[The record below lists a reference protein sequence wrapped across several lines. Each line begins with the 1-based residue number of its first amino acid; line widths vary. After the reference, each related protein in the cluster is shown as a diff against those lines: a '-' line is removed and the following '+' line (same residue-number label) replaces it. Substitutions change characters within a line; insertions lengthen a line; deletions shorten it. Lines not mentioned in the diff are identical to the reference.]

1 MSLLK
6 LPEIRADARIATAQ
20 FDLRQDALDT
30 WEPGVRAAADGDAKT
45 ISMYAPIGQTW
56 DGEGVTA
63 RRIGA
68 ALRNIGDNDVVVNL
82 NSPGG
87 DFFEGVAIYNLLR
100 MHTAKVTIN
109 VMGIAASAASV
120 IAMAGDEINMGEG
133 THLMI
138 HNAWVVAAGNRHD
151 MAEAAA
157 YLEPFDN
164 AMRDLYAART
174 GVDAKVIA
182 KMMDDETFISASDAV
197 AKGFATGKL
206 DRAAVTKDTKA
217 AQHMKVLATVE
228 SSLAKSGLS
237 RTARRETLNALFN
250 GKPGAAVEP
259 DATPGAG
266 IDATAAAAL
275 QQLLLTIEG
284 KA

>member
-20 FDLRQDALDT
+20 FDLRQDALDA
-30 WEPGVRAAADGDAKT
+30 WEPGVRAAAGEDAAT

-68 ALRNIGDNDVVVNL
+68 ALRSIGDKDVVVNL

-100 MHTAKVTIN
+100 GHSAKVTIN

-174 GVDAKVIA
+174 GMDAKVVA
-182 KMMDDETFISASDAV
+182 KMMDDETYINASDAV

-206 DRAAVTKDTKA
+206 DRAAVTKDAKA

-237 RTARRETLNALFN
+237 RAARRETLNALFN

-259 DATPGAG
+259 DAMPGAG
-266 IDATAAAAL
+266 NDTEVEASL
-275 QQLLLTIEG
+275 QTLLNTLKG
-284 KA
+284 

>member
-6 LPEIRADARIATAQ
+6 LPEIKADARIGTAQ
-20 FDLRQDALDT
+20 FDLRQDALDA
-30 WEPGVRAAADGDAKT
+30 WEPSVRAAAGDAVDS

-68 ALRNIGDNDVVVNL
+68 ALRSIGDKPVVVNL

-100 MHTAKVTIN
+100 SHSAKVTVN

-151 MAEAAA
+151 MVEAAA

-174 GVDAKVIA
+174 GMDEKKIA
-182 KMMDDETFISASDAV
+182 KMMDDETYIGASEAV
-197 AKGFATGKL
+197 EKGFATGKL
-206 DRAAVTKDTKA
+206 DRAAITKDANA
-217 AQHMKVLATVE
+217 AQQVKVLARVE

-237 RTARRETLNALFN
+237 RSARRETLKALFN
-250 GKPGAAVEP
+250 GKPGAAEAH
-259 DATPGAG
+259 DATPCAG
-266 IDATAAAAL
+266 TDIEVEATL
-275 QQLLLTIEG
+275 QNLLNTLQG
-284 KA
+284 

>member
-174 GVDAKVIA
+174 GLDGKVIA

-259 DATPGAG
+259 DATPSAG
-266 IDATAAAAL
+266 IDETAAAAL
-275 QQLLLTIEG
+275 QQLLNTIEG

>member
-6 LPEIRADARIATAQ
+6 LPEIRADARMAAAQ
-20 FDLRQDALDT
+20 FDLRQDALDA
-30 WEPGVRAAADGDAKT
+30 WEPGVRAAADAGAQT

-68 ALRNIGDNDVVVNL
+68 ALRSIGDQDVVVNL

-100 MHTAKVTIN
+100 GHSAKVTIN

-133 THLMI
+133 SHLMI
-138 HNAWVVAAGNRHD
+138 HNAWVVSAGNRHD
-151 MAEAAA
+151 MTEASA
-157 YLEPFDN
+157 YLEPFDF

-174 GVDAKVIA
+174 GIKPSEIET
-182 KMMDDETFISASDAV
+182 MMDKETYIGANDAV

-206 DRAAVTKDTKA
+206 DRAAITKDTKA
-217 AQHMKVLATVE
+217 AQQMKVLATVE
-228 SSLAKSGLS
+228 SSLAKSGMS
-237 RTARRETLNALFN
+237 RAARRETLNALFN
-250 GKPGAAVEP
+250 GKPGAAAGP

-266 IDATAAAAL
+266 SDTEVEASL
-275 QQLLLTIEG
+275 QSLLNTMQG
-284 KA
+284 

>member
-20 FDLRQDALDT
+20 FDLRQDALEA
-30 WEPGVRAAADGDAKT
+30 WEPGVRASANDGAAT
-45 ISMYAPIGQTW
+45 ISMYTPIGQTY

-68 ALRNIGDNDVVVNL
+68 ALRNIGDNDVVVNM

-100 MHTAKVTIN
+100 MHSAKVTIN

-120 IAMAGDEINMGEG
+120 IVMAGDEINMGEG
-133 THLMI
+133 AHLMI
-138 HNAWVVAAGNRHD
+138 HNAWTVVAGNRHD
-151 MAEAAA
+151 MIEAAA

-164 AMRDLYAART
+164 AMRDMYAART
-174 GVDAKVIA
+174 GIDATAIA
-182 KMMDDETFISASDAV
+182 AMMDGETFISASDAV

-250 GKPGAAVEP
+250 DKPGAVVKP

-266 IDATAAAAL
+266 NDPQVEASL
-275 QQLLLTIEG
+275 RNLLNTLKG
-284 KA
+284 

>member
-1 MSLLK
+1 MSLLQ
-6 LPEIRADARIATAQ
+6 LPEIRADARMATAQ
-20 FDLRQDALDT
+20 FDLRQDALDA
-30 WEPGVRAAADGDAKT
+30 WDPGVRAAAGSDAAT

-68 ALRNIGDNDVVVNL
+68 ALRSIGDKDVVVNL

-100 MHTAKVTIN
+100 GHSAKVTIN

-120 IAMAGDEINMGEG
+120 IAMAGDDINMGEG
-133 THLMI
+133 AHLMI

-164 AMRDLYAART
+164 AMRDLYSART
-174 GVDAKVIA
+174 GMDAKVVA
-182 KMMDDETFISASDAV
+182 KMMDDETYINASDAV

-206 DRAAVTKDTKA
+206 DRAAVTKDAKA

-237 RTARRETLNALFN
+237 RAARRETLNALFH
-250 GKPGAAVEP
+250 GKPCAAVNP

-266 IDATAAAAL
+266 NDNAVEASL
-275 QQLLLTIEG
+275 QDLLNTLKG
-284 KA
+284 

>member
-6 LPEIRADARIATAQ
+6 LPEIRADARMAAAQ
-20 FDLRQDALDT
+20 FDLRQDALDA
-30 WEPGVRAAADGDAKT
+30 WEPGVRAAADSGAQT

-68 ALRNIGDNDVVVNL
+68 ALRSIGDHDVVVNL

-100 MHTAKVTIN
+100 GHSAKVTIN

-133 THLMI
+133 SHLMI
-138 HNAWVVAAGNRHD
+138 HNAWVVSAGNRHD
-151 MAEAAA
+151 MAEASA
-157 YLEPFDN
+157 YLEPFDF

-174 GVDAKVIA
+174 GMNPAEIEA
-182 KMMDDETFISASDAV
+182 MMDKETYIGANDAV

-217 AQHMKVLATVE
+217 AQQMKVLATVE

-237 RTARRETLNALFN
+237 RAARRETLNALFN
-250 GKPGAAVEP
+250 GKPGAAAGP
-259 DATPGAG
+259 DAMPGAG
-266 IDATAAAAL
+266 NDTEVEASL
-275 QQLLLTIEG
+275 QSLLNTMQG
-284 KA
+284 

>member
-6 LPEIRADARIATAQ
+6 LPEIRADARMASAN
-20 FDLRQDALDT
+20 FDLRQDALDA
-30 WEPGVRAAADGDAKT
+30 WEPGVRAASGDRPET

-68 ALRNIGDNDVVVNL
+68 ALRSIGDKDVVVNL

-100 MHTAKVTIN
+100 GHSAKVTVN

-133 THLMI
+133 SHLMI

-151 MAEAAA
+151 MTDAAA

-174 GVDAKVIA
+174 GIKPAEIEA
-182 KMMDDETFISASDAV
+182 MMDKETYIGANDAV

-206 DRAAVTKDTKA
+206 DRAAITKDTKA
-217 AQHMKVLATVE
+217 AQQTKVLATVE

-237 RTARRETLNALFN
+237 RSARRETLNALFN
-250 GKPGAAVEP
+250 GKPGAAAGP

-266 IDATAAAAL
+266 NEIEVEASL
-275 QQLLLTIEG
+275 QSLLNTLQG
-284 KA
+284 

>member
-1 MSLLK
+1 MSLLQ
-6 LPEIRADARIATAQ
+6 LPEIWADARMASAN
-20 FDLRQDALDT
+20 FDLRQDALEA
-30 WEPGVRAAADGDAKT
+30 WEPGVRAAAGDQPET
-45 ISMYAPIGQTW
+45 ISMYGPIGQTW
-56 DGEGVTA
+56 DGEGVTS

-68 ALRNIGDNDVVVNL
+68 ALRSIGNKDVEVNL

-100 MHTAKVTIN
+100 GHSAKVTVN

-120 IAMAGDEINMGEG
+120 IAMAGDEVKMGDG
-133 THLMI
+133 SHLMI
-138 HNAWVVAAGNRHD
+138 HNASVVAAGNRHD
-151 MAEAAA
+151 MLEAAA

-164 AMRDLYAART
+164 AMRDMYAART
-174 GVDAKVIA
+174 GIKPAEIEA
-182 KMMDDETFISASDAV
+182 MMDKETFIGADDAI

-217 AQHMKVLATVE
+217 AQQMKVLATVE

-237 RTARRETLNALFN
+237 RSARRETLNALFN
-250 GKPGAAVEP
+250 GKPGAAAGP

-266 IDATAAAAL
+266 NDTEVEASL
-275 QQLLLTIEG
+275 QSLLNTMQG
-284 KA
+284 

>member
-6 LPEIRADARIATAQ
+6 LPEIKADARIAAAQ
-20 FDLRQDALDT
+20 FDLRQDALDA
-30 WEPGVRAAADGDAKT
+30 WEPGVRAAADHGAQS
-45 ISMYAPIGQTW
+45 ISMYAPIGQTY

-68 ALRNIGDNDVVVNL
+68 ALRSIGDKPVVVNL

-100 MHTAKVTIN
+100 MHSAKVTVN

-120 IAMAGDEINMGEG
+120 IVMAGDEINMGEG
-133 THLMI
+133 AHLMI
-138 HNAWVVAAGNRHD
+138 HNAWTVVAGNRHD
-151 MAEAAA
+151 MMEAAA

-164 AMRDLYAART
+164 AMRDMYAART
-174 GVDAKVIA
+174 GIDAKEVA
-182 KMMDDETFISASDAV
+182 SMMDGETFISASDAV

-250 GKPGAAVEP
+250 GKPGAVVEP
-259 DATPGAG
+259 DAMPGAG
-266 IDATAAAAL
+266 NDTQVEASL
-275 QQLLLTIEG
+275 QDLLNTLKG
-284 KA
+284 

>member
-20 FDLRQDALDT
+20 FDLRQDALDA
-30 WEPGVRAAADGDAKT
+30 WEPGVRAAADDAAKT

-63 RRIGA
+63 RRVGA
-68 ALRNIGDNDVVVNL
+68 ALRSIGDQDVVVNL

-100 MHTAKVTIN
+100 NHSAKVTVN

-174 GVDAKVIA
+174 GIDGKDIA
-182 KMMDDETFISASDAV
+182 KMMDSETYINASDAV

-206 DRAAVTKDTKA
+206 DRAAITKDAKA
-217 AQHMKVLATVE
+217 AQQMKVLATVE

-237 RTARRETLNALFN
+237 RAARRETLNALFN
-250 GKPGAAVEP
+250 GKPGAAGDP
-259 DATPGAG
+259 DAMPGAG
-266 IDATAAAAL
+266 TDTEVGASL
-275 QQLLLTIEG
+275 QNLLNTLKG
-284 KA
+284 

>member
-1 MSLLK
+1 MAS
-6 LPEIRADARIATAQ
+6 AN
-20 FDLRQDALDT
+20 FDLRQDALEA
-30 WEPGVRAAADGDAKT
+30 WEPGVRAAAGDRPET

-68 ALRNIGDNDVVVNL
+68 ALRSIGDKDVVVNL

-100 MHTAKVTIN
+100 GHSAKVTVN

-133 THLMI
+133 AHLMI

-151 MAEAAA
+151 MTEAAA

-174 GVDAKVIA
+174 GIKPAEIEA
-182 KMMDDETFISASDAV
+182 MMDKETYIGANDAV

-217 AQHMKVLATVE
+217 AQQMKVLATVE

-237 RTARRETLNALFN
+237 RSARRETLNALFN
-250 GKPGAAVEP
+250 GKPGAAGEP

-266 IDATAAAAL
+266 NDIEVEASL
-275 QQLLLTIEG
+275 QSLLNTIQG
-284 KA
+284 

>member
-1 MSLLK
+1 MSLLQ
-6 LPEIRADARIATAQ
+6 LPEIRSDARMATAQ
-20 FDLRQDALDT
+20 FDLRQDALDA
-30 WEPGVRAAADGDAKT
+30 WDPGLRAAAAAEKPET

-68 ALRNIGDNDVVVNL
+68 ALRAIGDKDVVVNL

-100 MHTAKVTIN
+100 GHSAKVTIN

-174 GVDAKVIA
+174 GMDAKVIA
-182 KMMDDETFISASDAV
+182 KMMDDETYINASDAV

-206 DRAAVTKDTKA
+206 DRAAITKDTKA

-237 RTARRETLNALFN
+237 RAARRETLNALFN
-250 GKPGAAVEP
+250 GKPGAAGEP
-259 DATPGAG
+259 DAMPGAG
-266 IDATAAAAL
+266 TDTAVEASL
-275 QQLLLTIEG
+275 QTLLNTLKG
-284 KA
+284 

>member
-1 MSLLK
+1 MSLLQ
-6 LPEIRADARIATAQ
+6 LPEIKADARIGTAQ
-20 FDLRQDALDT
+20 FDLRQDALDA
-30 WEPGVRAAADGDAKT
+30 WEPGVRAAIGDDAAT

-68 ALRNIGDNDVVVNL
+68 ALRSIGDKDVVVNL

-100 MHTAKVTIN
+100 NHSAKVTIN

-120 IAMAGDEINMGEG
+120 IAMAGDEVNMGEG

-151 MAEAAA
+151 MAEAAS

-174 GVDAKVIA
+174 GMDSNAIA
-182 KMMDDETFISASDAV
+182 KMMDDETYIGASDAV

-206 DRAAVTKDTKA
+206 DRTAVTKDTKA
-217 AQHMKVLATVE
+217 TQQMKVLATVE

-237 RTARRETLNALFN
+237 RAARRETLNALFN
-250 GKPGAAVEP
+250 GKPGATVEP
-259 DATPGAG
+259 DAKPGAG
-266 IDATAAAAL
+266 NDIEVEVSL
-275 QQLLLTIEG
+275 QNLLNTLKG
-284 KA
+284 

>member
-20 FDLRQDALDT
+20 FDLRQDALDA
-30 WEPGVRAAADGDAKT
+30 WEPNVRAAAGDDAAT

-68 ALRNIGDNDVVVNL
+68 ALRSIGDKDVVVNL

-100 MHTAKVTIN
+100 NHSAKVTIN

-120 IAMAGDEINMGEG
+120 IAMAGDEIYMGEG

-174 GVDAKVIA
+174 GVDGKAIA
-182 KMMDDETFISASDAV
+182 KMMDDETYINASDAV

-217 AQHMKVLATVE
+217 TQQMKVLATVE

-237 RTARRETLNALFN
+237 RAARRETLNALFN

-259 DATPGAG
+259 DAKPGAG
-266 IDATAAAAL
+266 NDIEVEASL
-275 QQLLLTIEG
+275 QNLLNTLKG
-284 KA
+284 

>member
-1 MSLLK
+1 MSLLN
-6 LPEIRADARIATAQ
+6 LPEIKADARLGSAQ
-20 FDLRQDALDT
+20 FDLRQDALDA
-30 WEPGVRAAADGDAKT
+30 WEPGVRAATGDDTAS

-68 ALRNIGDNDVVVNL
+68 ALRSIGDKDVVVNL

-100 MHTAKVTIN
+100 SHSAKVTVN

-164 AMRDLYAART
+164 AMRDLYSART
-174 GVDAKVIA
+174 GMDAKVVA
-182 KMMDDETFISASDAV
+182 KMMDDETYINASDAV

-206 DRAAVTKDTKA
+206 DRAAVTKDAKA
-217 AQHMKVLATVE
+217 AQHTKVLATVE

-237 RTARRETLNALFN
+237 RAARRETLNALFH
-250 GKPGAAVEP
+250 GKPGAAAEP
-259 DATPGAG
+259 DAKPGAG
-266 IDATAAAAL
+266 NDTAVEASL
-275 QQLLLTIEG
+275 QNLLNTLKG
-284 KA
+284 

>member
-6 LPEIRADARIATAQ
+6 LPEIRADARMASAN
-20 FDLRQDALDT
+20 FDLRQDALEA
-30 WEPGVRAAADGDAKT
+30 WEPGVRAAAGDGAQT

-68 ALRNIGDNDVVVNL
+68 ALRSIGDKDVVVNL

-100 MHTAKVTIN
+100 GHSAKVTVN

-133 THLMI
+133 SHLMI

-151 MAEAAA
+151 MTEAAA

-174 GVDAKVIA
+174 GMKPAEIEA
-182 KMMDDETFISASDAV
+182 MMDKETYIGANDAV

-217 AQHMKVLATVE
+217 AQQMKVLATVE

-237 RTARRETLNALFN
+237 RSARRETLNALFN
-250 GKPGAAVEP
+250 GKPGAAAGP

-266 IDATAAAAL
+266 NDIEVEASL
-275 QQLLLTIEG
+275 QSLLNTLQG
-284 KA
+284 